1 MKPRTCVTPSGRFVY
16 GIHKP
21 SFTAENFR
29 ENDFLAALGT
39 LPDGAAMD
47 NRRNFPEGAVTEEG
61 ADWIYEI
68 PNPFPFRGTTYIA
81 RRWAEAR
88 RAAPEKMKLPS
99 PAAVSLSSAL
109 EKLLGSAAS
118 PADIAKAIAAMP
130 EPVLLATA
138 STSTDPADL
147 TTLAKLSCEFTVGED
162 GEPAGLRYRK
172 TAAGAATPVIE
183 NHALFEAV
191 VNNRH
196 LPDRYKQVMVLRPGV
211 QGGSEVVGEWT
222 ACRGKSHIF
231 EYLRR
236 NSYIPWGH
244 YAANMADDAV
254 RYRAEGLTR
263 TDMAG
268 LRHLYYQRT
277 YACMAAE
284 LGLAPFARRQMADKD
299 DLERMRLSIVGRLSI
314 ATERPFFTASLWGW
328 NYGFDYA
335 ASGYRLHASHQM
347 IHQQYA
353 LLPAAVPA
361 WHAAGVPA
369 EPDRKIPSYGCGDLV
384 ADFIAGYRK
393 ETGQNFFSDYI
404 GNIRANRRMDGDAAG
419 EASLVIHEDPHV
431 MLFVPK
437 AQTSQWEIQLMTLA
451 PVGNVLEADSA
462 VRDALD
468 RGISTAMKILAG
480 LGAKMVT
487 TIEYS
492 KRFDVKEKE
501 QHLLYSFLPRMPE
514 SPGAFS
520 EAQLR
525 WINGHYP
532 EDFAAAC
539 RSRL

>member
-1 MKPRTCVTPSGRFVY
+1 MKPRTCVTPSGRFIY

-21 SFTAENFR
+21 SFTADNFR
-29 ENDFLAALGT
+29 ENNFPAVLGT
-39 LPDGAAMD
+39 LPDGEAID
-47 NRRNFPEGAVTEEG
+47 NRRNFPIEAVTEEA

-68 PNPFPFRGTTYIA
+68 PNAFPFRGTTYIA

-88 RAAPEKMKLPS
+88 RTNPEKIRLPS
-99 PAAVSLSSAL
+99 PAPVSLGSAL
-109 EKLLGSAAS
+109 EKLLGNAAS
-118 PADIAKAIAAMP
+118 PAKIAEAIAAMP
-130 EPVLLATA
+130 EPVLLTMA

-147 TTLAKLSCEFTVGED
+147 TTLAKLSCEFAPGENGD
-162 GEPAGLRYRK
+162 PEGLCYRK
-172 TAAGAATPVIE
+172 SAAGKPAPVIL

-196 LPDRYKQVMVLRPGV
+196 LPDRYKQLMVLRPGT
-211 QGGSEVVGEWT
+211 QGGSEIVGEWT
-222 ACRGKSHIF
+222 ASRQKSHIF

-254 RYRAEGLTR
+254 RYRTCDLTE

-277 YACMAAE
+277 YARMAAE
-284 LGLAPFARRQMADKD
+284 LGLAALAQRQMATRD
-299 DLERMRLSIVGRLSI
+299 DLERMRLSIIRALSI
-314 ATERPFFTASLWGW
+314 APEKPFFTASLWGW
-328 NYGFDYA
+328 NYGFGYA

-369 EPDRKIPSYGCGDLV
+369 EAAGKIPSYGCGDLV
-384 ADFIAGYRK
+384 ADFIAEYRK
-393 ETGQNFFSDYI
+393 ETGGRFFSDYI
-404 GNIRANRRMDGDAAG
+404 RSIRANRRMDAESAG
-419 EASLVIHEDPHV
+419 NNSLVIHEDPMV

-451 PVGNVLEADSA
+451 PVGNVLEADSE

-468 RGISTAMKILAG
+468 RGISAAMKVLAG
-480 LGAKMVT
+480 LGAEMVT

-492 KRFDVKEKE
+492 KRFDAKEKE

-539 RSRL
+539 RGRI